1 MARFVDQFF
10 TQITGPNLTPDGRP
24 TPKLV
29 LLHGV
34 MGYALNWRRVAKA
47 FEDRFQVLA
56 FDSRGHGRSVHA
68 DLAQTPAAYT
78 PESLAEDLRKILDDL
93 GWNKVHL
100 VGHSMGGRVAYTF
113 AAAHPERVRSLVIED
128 IGPNMSP
135 LNSSTV
141 TRILSEVPVPFPD
154 KREAKR
160 WFDEQFPI
168 SFKDLG
174 NAQALGAWLY
184 ANITEEEQG
193 GLQKRAIWRFHAD
206 GVRAAVVAGH
216 TVERWDTIRAVKAP
230 TLLIRGE
237 YSRDLPPAV
246 FERMLKEN
254 PSFEGI
260 EIKGAGHWVHS
271 EQPEAFN
278 QAVADFLAGNAA
290 GDFV

>member
-10 TQITGPNLTPDGRP
+10 TQITGPSLTADGKP

-34 MGYALNWRRVAKA
+34 MGYALNWRKVAKA

-56 FDSRGHGRSVHA
+56 YDSRGHGRSVHA
-68 DLAQTPAAYT
+68 DLTKTPSAYA
-78 PESLAEDLRKILDDL
+78 PEHLAEDLRKILHDL
-93 GWNKVHL
+93 AWDKVHL
-100 VGHSMGGRVAYTF
+100 AGHSMGGRVAYTF
-113 AAAHPERVRSLVIED
+113 AALYPERVRSLIIED

-141 TRILSEVPVPFPD
+141 NRILTEVPVPFVD
-154 KREAKR
+154 KQEAKR
-160 WFDEQFPI
+160 WFHEQFPVL
-168 SFKDLG
+168 FKNLT

-184 ANITEEEQG
+184 ANITEEAHHG
-193 GLQKRAIWRFHAD
+193 SANKRAIWRFHAD

-216 TVERWDTIRAVKAP
+216 TVERWDTIRAVKSP

-237 YSRDLPPAV
+237 HSRDLPRDV
-246 FERMLKEN
+246 FHRMLKEN
-254 PSFEGI
+254 PVFEGV

-271 EQPEAFN
+271 EQTEAFN
-278 QAVADFLAGNAA
+278 QVVAEFLGRANAQQ
-290 GDFV
+290 